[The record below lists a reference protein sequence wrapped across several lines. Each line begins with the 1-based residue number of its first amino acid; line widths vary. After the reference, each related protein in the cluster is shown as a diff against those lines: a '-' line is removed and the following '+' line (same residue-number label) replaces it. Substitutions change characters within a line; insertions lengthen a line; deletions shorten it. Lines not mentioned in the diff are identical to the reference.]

1 MADRI
6 YVRRSEHDR
15 LLSLAEQASGG
26 VDAVAAE
33 RLEAELDRALVV
45 EDGPMPADV
54 VTMESRVVFED
65 LRTGTT
71 RDVVLVYPS
80 AADASAGRVS
90 VLAPIGA
97 ALIGL
102 RTGDSIEW
110 PLPDG
115 RTARIRILS
124 VAQPVSAQPV
134 SAQPAAGDSAA

>member
-6 YVRRSEHDR
+6 YIRRAEHDR
-15 LLSLAEQASGG
+15 LISLVEQASGG
-26 VDAVAAE
+26 VDGGAAE

-45 EDGPMPADV
+45 EDGPMPPDV

-65 LRTGTT
+65 ARTGS
-71 RDVVLVYPS
+71 RREVVVVYPS

-102 RTGDSIEW
+102 RTGDTIEW

-115 RTARIRILS
+115 RTARIRIVS
-124 VAQPVSAQPV
+124 VAQPVPAE
-134 SAQPAAGDSAA
+134 AAAGPSAA